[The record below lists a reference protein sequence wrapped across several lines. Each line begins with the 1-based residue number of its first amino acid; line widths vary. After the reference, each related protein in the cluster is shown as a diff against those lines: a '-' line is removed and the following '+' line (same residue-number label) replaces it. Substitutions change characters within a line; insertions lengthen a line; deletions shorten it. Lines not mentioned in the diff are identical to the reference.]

1 MNKSRIL
8 ENFTNV
14 AILAVAFVFLSIAY
28 KNHQQSHQTQPHQ
41 GPPEIQVGDRV
52 QLEDVD
58 WLRND
63 STIILVLNTK
73 CHFCSES
80 GPFYR
85 ELSRRVTA
93 EKKKIHLIAVFPQ
106 PQLDARE
113 YLRELGVEVEDVRQ
127 QTITSI
133 KVSGT
138 PTIILANQRGE
149 VVQTWRGR
157 LSPDEEPK
165 VISALGL

>member
-1 MNKSRIL
+1 
-8 ENFTNV
+8 
-14 AILAVAFVFLSIAY
+14 
-28 KNHQQSHQTQPHQ
+28 
-41 GPPEIQVGDRV
+41 
-52 QLEDVD
+52 
-58 WLRND
+58 
-63 STIILVLNTK
+63 
-73 CHFCSES
+73 
-80 GPFYR
+80 
-85 ELSRRVTA
+85 
-93 EKKKIHLIAVFPQ
+93 
-106 PQLDARE
+106 
-113 YLRELGVEVEDVRQ
+113 LGVEVEDVRQ